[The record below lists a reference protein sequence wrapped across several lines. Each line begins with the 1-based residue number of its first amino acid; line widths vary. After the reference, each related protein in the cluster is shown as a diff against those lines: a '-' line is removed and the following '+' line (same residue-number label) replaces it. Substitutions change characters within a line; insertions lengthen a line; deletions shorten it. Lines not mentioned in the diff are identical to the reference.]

1 MLNHGNLRNKT
12 SVKLARALALKF
24 TKSPDAET
32 RYLSL
37 TLYVEFT
44 LKMLNVKYF
53 EVLKDLIEQES
64 KLKFDPQIVNK
75 YVLLMRKI
83 A

>member
-1 MLNHGNLRNKT
+1 
-12 SVKLARALALKF
+12 
-24 TKSPDAET
+24 
-32 RYLSL
+32 
-37 TLYVEFT
+37 
-44 LKMLNVKYF
+44 MLNVKYF